1 MLRELVSL
9 HSQKFIYR
17 KASLRVFFH
26 HAGRFRQKMQAVVI
40 ADPKLQI
47 LGPLI
52 ALGDP
57 LLQLLRIPG
66 RESNLER
73 LGFRRQGRGNS
84 IAVNRI
90 QNRTISSNLGG
101 VHLEC
106 SDQSQERRVEFA
118 VRQVRAS
125 AHARSSAI
133 SIMGSTRCLAE
144 LQVTL
149 RDELFRLVEVVCVVV
164 CGPGV
169 LNKY

>member
-9 HSQKFIYR
+9 RSQKVIYR
-17 KASLRVFFH
+17 KYRHFFQMQVME
-26 HAGRFRQKMQAVVI
+26 GKMQVVVKAVLE
-40 ADPKLQI
+40 LQI
-47 LGPLI
+47 LRPLI

-73 LGFRRQGRGNS
+73 LGFRRQCRGNR
-84 IAVNRI
+84 IAVDRV
-90 QNRTISSNLGG
+90 QDRTIASDLGR

-106 SDQSQERRVEFA
+106 SNQAQECRVEFA
-118 VRQVRAS
+118 VSQVRAS
-125 AHARSSAI
+125 AHTRSSAI
-133 SIMGSTRCLAE
+133 SIVGSTGRLAE

-149 RDELFRLVEVVCVVV
+149 RDELVRLVEVVCVIV

-169 LNKY
+169 LKKN